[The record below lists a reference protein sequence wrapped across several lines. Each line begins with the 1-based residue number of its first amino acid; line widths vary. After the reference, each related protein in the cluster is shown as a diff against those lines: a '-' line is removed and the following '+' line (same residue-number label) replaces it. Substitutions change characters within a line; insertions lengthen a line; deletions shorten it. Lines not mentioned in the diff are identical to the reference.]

1 MLCTNG
7 RIWIERSFV
16 SLILFACLSL
26 LFHVFSFA
34 SLISS
39 LNFPLISIS
48 LFLCSCCLL
57 SPSLLPLLLLIS
69 LYPPSLI
76 RNSHDLFSFHF
87 LVSISSPLCI
97 IFSPFLVSLLSLSF
111 VFTFHSLLPLP
122 FLSSVVGRL
131 LERMPSIYM
140 CKCMCAVRTSAQQS
154 CVYSDKISPLIL
166 LFIFT
171 DAKTAAHF
179 SSQHDFPSLQ
189 AKLTK
194 LRTKHQM
201 SSNKHMI
208 CAESFHLLIQ
218 VSTSPTNKSLLLS
231 F

>member
-7 RIWIERSFV
+7 RIWIERRFA

-26 LFHVFSFA
+26 LFHVFPLLPSFPL
-34 SLISS
+34 LI
-39 LNFPLISIS
+39 FPLISIS
-48 LFLCSCCLL
+48 LSLPLCCCCLL

-69 LYPPSLI
+69 LYPPSLAIFLI
-76 RNSHDLFSFHF
+76 RNYHDLFSFHF

-97 IFSPFLVSLLSLSF
+97 IFSPFLLSFLSLSF

-140 CKCMCAVRTSAQQS
+140 CKCMCTVRTSAQQS

-166 LFIFT
+166 YLYSPMPKQQHIFLLSMISPLC
-171 DAKTAAHF
+171 KL
-179 SSQHDFPSLQ
+179 SLQ
-189 AKLTK
+189 
-194 LRTKHQM
+194 
-201 SSNKHMI
+201 N
-208 CAESFHLLIQ
+208 
-218 VSTSPTNKSLLLS
+218 
-231 F
+231 